1 MKYFKIHSIRT
12 KITLLTVIVV
22 IATLVIA
29 TGIGVFSIR
38 KLGKSD
44 ADEMLHLT
52 CTTGTMNLEM
62 YFESVEHSVQTVT
75 TLVHD
80 SFDGMP
86 FEDLEGQ
93 VERTRNLFGRIAI
106 NTNGVLTY
114 YFRIDPEISREV
126 KGFWYVNQDGSGFK
140 EHEVTDITKYDTN
153 DTSSLVWFTVP
164 KATGE
169 GVWLPPYY
177 TENLDERVISYNAPV
192 YWDNK
197 FVGVIGIEIDYD
209 TLADEVSTIEIYD
222 SGYAFLL
229 DENSNVIYHPQIDSE
244 KLELETTALE
254 DSDRYLASNHVQY
267 TFEGVKKEAVWM
279 PLSNGM
285 RLYVTA
291 PESEIDRSWKSMIWE
306 FLIAALIILAIAS
319 TVMLRFMGGI
329 TKPLRE
335 LAEAAK
341 QVDQGD
347 YDFELNYSEDDEVGT
362 LTHTFKLLSAHTK
375 DKLSAAREKAN
386 IDALTGV
393 KNKNAYE
400 QRKAIID
407 TKIDNGEQEPFAL
420 VVCDINNLKAVN
432 DLYGHREG
440 DTCIKNA
447 CAKICGIFSHSPV
460 FRIGGDEFVAILS
473 GEDYF
478 RRKKLMEQINA
489 VPIDRSKIRNG
500 ETIAAGMSEYNE
512 ERHSSFTIM
521 FEEADKAM
529 YERKQ
534 FLKSMILPT
543 ESESDSESAYEY
555 IPVIHARK
563 QILIVDDMEL
573 TRKMLGDLLQ
583 DDYDILYASDGV
595 EAMDVLRSHK
605 EDIDLVLLEL
615 QMPNKSGREVI
626 ADMQID
632 EDLMSIPVMFLTVD
646 QDAELDCLKS
656 GAMDFIPKP
665 FPDIEILKARIDK
678 CIELSE
684 DRDLIRYTERDKLTG
699 VLNKDYFFRYVSRID
714 HLYKDVVLDAVVCDI
729 NHFSFLNKQYG
740 RQFCDIVLRNIGTC
754 LRKLARKTGGI
765 VCRQDGDTF
774 LLYCPHQDDYEK
786 LIEDF
791 LADLDSEKAVT
802 DKVDLRFGVFIDA
815 QQYPDPEER
824 FVRAKIAADRVID
837 DKQKKC
843 GYYDLKWK

>member
-1 MKYFKIHSIRT
+1 
-12 KITLLTVIVV
+12 
-22 IATLVIA
+22 
-29 TGIGVFSIR
+29 
-38 KLGKSD
+38 
-44 ADEMLHLT
+44 
-52 CTTGTMNLEM
+52 
-62 YFESVEHSVQTVT
+62 
-75 TLVHD
+75 
-80 SFDGMP
+80 
-86 FEDLEGQ
+86 
-93 VERTRNLFGRIAI
+93 
-106 NTNGVLTY
+106 
-114 YFRIDPEISREV
+114 
-126 KGFWYVNQDGSGFK
+126 
-140 EHEVTDITKYDTN
+140 
-153 DTSSLVWFTVP
+153 
-164 KATGE
+164 
-169 GVWLPPYY
+169 
-177 TENLDERVISYNAPV
+177 
-192 YWDNK
+192 
-197 FVGVIGIEIDYD
+197 
-209 TLADEVSTIEIYD
+209 
-222 SGYAFLL
+222 
-229 DENSNVIYHPQIDSE
+229 
-244 KLELETTALE
+244 
-254 DSDRYLASNHVQY
+254 
-267 TFEGVKKEAVWM
+267 
-279 PLSNGM
+279 
-285 RLYVTA
+285 
-291 PESEIDRSWKSMIWE
+291 
-306 FLIAALIILAIAS
+306 
-319 TVMLRFMGGI
+319 MGGI

-341 QVDQGD
+341 QADRGN
-347 YDFELNYSEDDEVGT
+347 YDFELNYSGDDEVGT

-573 TRKMLGDLLQ
+573 TREMLGDLLQ

-632 EDLMSIPVMFLTVD
+632 EDLMSIRVIFLTVD

-740 RQFCDIVLRNIGTC
+740 RQFCDNVLRNIGTC

-765 VCRQDGDTF
+765 VCRRDGDTF

-802 DKVDLRFGVFIDA
+802 DKVDLRFGVLIDA

-843 GYYDLKWK
+843 GYYDLKWKQ

>member
-1 MKYFKIHSIRT
+1 MVKYFKMHSIRT

-52 CTTGTMNLEM
+52 CATGAMNLER
-62 YFESVEHSVQTVT
+62 YFESVENSVQTVT

-86 FEDLEGQ
+86 FEDLDEQ
-93 VERTRNLFGRIAI
+93 VESTRNLFGRIAN

-114 YFRIDPEISREV
+114 YFRIDPEISEDV

-140 EHEVTDITKYDTN
+140 EHEVTDITEYDTN

-197 FVGVIGIEIDYD
+197 FIGVIGIEIDYD
-209 TLADEVSTIEIYD
+209 TLADEVGTIGIYD

-254 DSDRYLASNHVQY
+254 DSDRYKGSNHVQY

-306 FLIAALIILAIAS
+306 LLIAALIILAIAS
-319 TVMLRFMGGI
+319 IVMLRFMGGI

-341 QVDQGD
+341 QADRGN
-347 YDFELNYSEDDEVGT
+347 YDFELNYSGDDEVGT
-362 LTHTFKLLSAHTK
+362 LTHTFKLLTAHTK

-386 IDALTGV
+386 VDALTGV

-400 QRKAIID
+400 QRKAVID
-407 TKIDNGEQEPFAL
+407 TKIKNGEQEPFAL

-478 RRKKLMEQINA
+478 RRKKLMEQISA
-489 VPIDRSKIRNG
+489 VPRDRSKIRNG

-512 ERHSSFTIM
+512 EHNPSFTIM

-573 TRKMLGDLLQ
+573 TREMLGDLLQ

-605 EDIDLVLLEL
+605 EDIDLVLLDL

-626 ADMQID
+626 AEMQVD
-632 EDLMSIPVMFLTVD
+632 EDLMSIPVIFLTVD

-665 FPDIEILKARIDK
+665 FPDIEIVKARIDK

-699 VLNKDYFFRYVSRID
+699 LLNKDYFFRYVSRLD
-714 HLYKDVVLDAVVCDI
+714 HLYKDIEMDAVVCDI
-729 NHFSFLNKQYG
+729 NHFHSINKQYG
-740 RQFCDIVLRNIGTC
+740 QQFGDSVLRNIGTC
-754 LRKLARKTGGI
+754 LRKLARRTGGI
-765 VCRQDGDTF
+765 VCRQEGDTF
-774 LLYCPHQDDYEK
+774 LLYCPHQEDYEK
-786 LIEDF
+786 LIGDF
-791 LADLDSEKAVT
+791 LTDLDSEKVIT
-802 DKVDLRFGVFIDA
+802 DKVGLRFGVFIDA
-815 QQYPDPEER
+815 RQEPDVEER

-843 GYYDLKWK
+843 GYYDI

>member
-1 MKYFKIHSIRT
+1 
-12 KITLLTVIVV
+12 
-22 IATLVIA
+22 
-29 TGIGVFSIR
+29 
-38 KLGKSD
+38 
-44 ADEMLHLT
+44 
-52 CTTGTMNLEM
+52 
-62 YFESVEHSVQTVT
+62 
-75 TLVHD
+75 
-80 SFDGMP
+80 
-86 FEDLEGQ
+86 
-93 VERTRNLFGRIAI
+93 
-106 NTNGVLTY
+106 
-114 YFRIDPEISREV
+114 
-126 KGFWYVNQDGSGFK
+126 
-140 EHEVTDITKYDTN
+140 
-153 DTSSLVWFTVP
+153 
-164 KATGE
+164 
-169 GVWLPPYY
+169 
-177 TENLDERVISYNAPV
+177 
-192 YWDNK
+192 
-197 FVGVIGIEIDYD
+197 
-209 TLADEVSTIEIYD
+209 
-222 SGYAFLL
+222 
-229 DENSNVIYHPQIDSE
+229 
-244 KLELETTALE
+244 
-254 DSDRYLASNHVQY
+254 
-267 TFEGVKKEAVWM
+267 M

-319 TVMLRFMGGI
+319 IVMLRFMGGI

-341 QVDQGD
+341 QADRGN
-347 YDFELNYSEDDEVGT
+347 YDFELNYSGDDEVGT

-512 ERHSSFTIM
+512 ERHPSFTIM

-573 TRKMLGDLLQ
+573 TREMLGDLLQ

-605 EDIDLVLLEL
+605 EDIDLVLLDL

-740 RQFCDIVLRNIGTC
+740 RQFCDNVLRNIGTC

-802 DKVDLRFGVFIDA
+802 DKVDLRFGVLVDA

-843 GYYDLKWK
+843 GYYDLKWKQ